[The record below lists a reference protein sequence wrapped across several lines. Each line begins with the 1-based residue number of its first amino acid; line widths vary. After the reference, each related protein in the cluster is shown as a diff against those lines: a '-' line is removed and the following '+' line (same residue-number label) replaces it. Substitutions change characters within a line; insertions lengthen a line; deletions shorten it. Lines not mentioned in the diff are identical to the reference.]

1 MYRNYI
7 LGEINNRQAPDTLS
21 VTSRQST
28 TSRQSAVSNT
38 SRQSA
43 DTFGGNA
50 SLNSE
55 STVEDTWQP
64 EPASKRFGS
73 VRGQSGGQ
81 NSLPTY
87 SQVSRSVASLELVK

>member
-1 MYRNYI
+1 MFPF
-7 LGEINNRQAPDTLS
+7 LGEINSRQAPDTLS

-64 EPASKRFGS
+64 EPAVAVSGSKRFGS
-73 VRGQSGGQ
+73 VRGQSGGAGQ

-87 SQVSRSVASLELVK
+87 SQVGYIE

>member
-1 MYRNYI
+1 MFQTYYGYYL
-7 LGEINNRQAPDTLS
+7 LGEINSRQAPDTLS

-64 EPASKRFGS
+64 EPAVSKRFGS
-73 VRGQSGGQ
+73 VRGQSGGAGQ

-87 SQVSRSVASLELVK
+87 SQVRYIE